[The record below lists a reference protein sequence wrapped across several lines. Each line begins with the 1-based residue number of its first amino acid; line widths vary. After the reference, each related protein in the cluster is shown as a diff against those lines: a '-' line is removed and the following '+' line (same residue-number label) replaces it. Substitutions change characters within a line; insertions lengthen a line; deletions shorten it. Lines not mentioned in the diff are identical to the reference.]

1 MEEFYPG
8 NKEILL
14 NSCTSVQ
21 TQERH
26 PTRTAVGMRSEKTSN
41 REAKTPGGITNFSTK
56 QTPVYKWCMSRYSIH
71 NHIPGYDTSRES
83 LKTIF

>member
-1 MEEFYPG
+1 MYYARYRTYYAKVLKYMEEFSPG

-26 PTRTAVGMRSEKTSN
+26 PTRTAVGMQSEKTSN

-56 QTPVYKWCMSRYSIH
+56 QTPVYKW
-71 NHIPGYDTSRES
+71 
-83 LKTIF
+83 

>member
-1 MEEFYPG
+1 MEEFSPG
-8 NKEILL
+8 NKKILL

-41 REAKTPGGITNFSTK
+41 HEAKTPGGITNFSTK
-56 QTPVYKWCMSRYSIH
+56 HQCINGVWAGIQYIITFQGMILQE
-71 NHIPGYDTSRES
+71 N
-83 LKTIF
+83 L